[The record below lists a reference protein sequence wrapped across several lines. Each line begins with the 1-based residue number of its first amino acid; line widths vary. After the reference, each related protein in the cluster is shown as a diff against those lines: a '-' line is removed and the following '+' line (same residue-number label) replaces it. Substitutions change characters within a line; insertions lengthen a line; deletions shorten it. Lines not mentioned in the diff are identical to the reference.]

1 VNTMRSAVYAGLV
14 CLTPLVCWMLV
25 ELRATPLPVLAPTM
39 LSALVSVQAVGIA
52 LWVPLLPPA
61 DAREQFLA
69 SILLALIPAPLGA
82 ILWLSGSVSLASLAR
97 VQLVLVTLAL
107 LATILSRI
115 LGHGTRFA
123 PLLRGSLAVAL
134 TALLWQLR
142 PHWLEPL
149 LT

>member
-1 VNTMRSAVYAGLV
+1 
-14 CLTPLVCWMLV
+14 MLV